1 MGIVIEHMFSYYEY
15 GKDYYFKTYPKQVL
29 DLASRSIDNVLNQN
43 GTEKISH
50 LVVATTC
57 PDSMAPSLG
66 QEINQKYN
74 PVFSKAHALDIVQGC
89 AGGVSALLLASQ
101 LVELNKSTALVVMAD
116 AARKATSISS
126 KNHNIFGNGSF
137 ACLVRPDGNGRKLI
151 HHKSQQFKDLVEVV
165 HVKLGHDSEP
175 YFKLGKKLEK
185 DPRKYLGLVM
195 ENKLAIELYKNA
207 KQFYLDFLEEC
218 GEKPDIMVVHQVN
231 SRIIKYLKAAFKN
244 EVEHFVDF
252 SDESGNCGTA
262 SVGIALDNS
271 GIHLEGKKVFIG
283 SFGTGGV
290 ITAGLWQF

>member
-1 MGIVIEHMFSYYEY
+1 MGIVIEHMVSYYEFGEGY
-15 GKDYYFKTYPKQVL
+15 NFKMFPKQVL
-29 DLASRSIDNVLNQN
+29 DLASKSIDKLLNQN

-50 LVVATTC
+50 LIVATTC
-57 PDSMAPSLG
+57 PDSVAPSLG

-74 PVFSKAHALDIVQGC
+74 PVFSKAHAIDIVQGC

-116 AARKATSISS
+116 AARKATSTSNQNY
-126 KNHNIFGNGSF
+126 KIFGNGSF

-165 HVKLGHDSEP
+165 HIKLGHDSEP
-175 YFKLGKKLEK
+175 YFKLGKKLEE

-218 GEKPDIMVVHQVN
+218 CEKPDIMVVHQVN
-231 SRIIKYLKAAFKN
+231 SRIIKYLKATFEN

-271 GIHLEGKKVFIG
+271 GIDLEGKKVFIG